1 MLQDTDRIKTED
13 ARQAV
18 HDADPE
24 KRSHATMRLSKVIQ
38 NPSLTEG
45 ERDYA
50 NRLIKVI
57 SEDVSE
63 LVRRSLAITLRN
75 SPFIPRPVLSRLI
88 EDIDS
93 IAVPLIAHSPLL
105 TEADLS
111 LVLKSG
117 MVGKVR
123 AVAAR
128 KDLSNRIILSLIE
141 TGDAQ
146 SSRTLAANDTLH
158 LSDEAA
164 QAMIETYREDDIIR
178 QAMLNRASMPM
189 PVVEKLVAASAE
201 DIADRLFRQK
211 SLSEEN
217 SNRIGRETH
226 ERTLVR
232 LTNEHF
238 SEKTLRDLVSALK
251 SNGRLTPELTLR
263 AMGLGKVSLV
273 HYCLAALAD
282 LSVRKVVLMLHDTG
296 PFAMRGLCA
305 KAGFKEN
312 QTQFMRE
319 ALKLYS
325 DIEISGGKLSAHEF
339 QVKMLERILTLPID
353 LSEADS
359 DYFYGILDGLESDQR
374 KSD

>member
-18 HDADPE
+18 QDSDPE

-38 NPSLTEG
+38 NPNLSEG

-50 NRLIKVI
+50 NRLIEVI

-75 SPFIPRPVLSRLI
+75 SPFLPKSVLSRLI
-88 EDIDS
+88 KDIDS
-93 IAVPLIAHSPLL
+93 IAVPLITHSPLL
-105 TEADLS
+105 TEADLA

-128 KDLSNRIILSLIE
+128 KDLSNRIILSLIQ
-141 TGDAQ
+141 TGDTVSGRA
-146 SSRTLAANDTLH
+146 LAANDTLH

-201 DIADRLFRQK
+201 DIANRLFRRNTISK
-211 SLSEEN
+211 EN

-226 ERTLVR
+226 QRTLVR

-238 SEKTLRDLVSALK
+238 SEKTLRELVSALK
-251 SNGRLTPELTLR
+251 TSGRLSPELTLR

-273 HYCLAALAD
+273 HYCLAALAE

-296 PFAMRGLCA
+296 PFALRGLCA
-305 KAGFKEN
+305 KAGFKET

-325 DIEISGGKLSAHEF
+325 DIEISGGKLTAHEF
-339 QVKMLERILTLPID
+339 QVKMVERVLTLPIE
-353 LSEADS
+353 LSDEDS
-359 DYFYGILDGLESDQR
+359 DYFIGILDGLETNR
-374 KSD
+374 

>member
-18 HDADPE
+18 QDTDPE
-24 KRSHATMRLSKVIQ
+24 KRSHAAIRLSKAIQ
-38 NPSLTEG
+38 NPNLTEN

-50 NRLIKVI
+50 NRLVEVI

-75 SPFIPRPVLSRLI
+75 SPFIPKSVLSRLI
-88 EDIDS
+88 ADIDS
-93 IAVPLIAHSPLL
+93 IAVPLIMHSPLL
-105 TEADLS
+105 TERDLS

-128 KDLSNRIILSLIE
+128 KELSNRIILSLIE

-146 SSRTLAANDTLH
+146 SGRTLAANDTLH
-158 LSDEAA
+158 LSEEAA

-201 DIADRLFRQK
+201 DIADRLFRRK
-211 SLSEEN
+211 SLSKEN
-217 SNRIGRETH
+217 SSKIGRETH

-251 SNGRLTPELTLR
+251 ANGRLSPELTLR

-305 KAGFKEN
+305 KAGFKEP

-339 QVKMLERILTLPID
+339 QVKMLERILTLPIK
-353 LSEADS
+353 LSDADS
-359 DYFYGILDGLESDQR
+359 DYFYGILDGLELGQQ
-374 KSD
+374 KIP